1 MASPPPPY
9 SPDPPSADATSP
21 AAAASHSATPPANL
35 NPENAVPSA
44 ERWSP
49 DSPYLQVRSP
59 LVATTTQFPP
69 PPPSGQRL
77 RSSSR
82 NHAERILGAMNI
94 RSRNTL
100 PAQSAI
106 EPRPHQTIQVFDQ
119 INTPPPAARRAVSA
133 NAIATYS
140 SRLPY
145 DSPQPADMI
154 QAVPPPPPGPPPA
167 TSRSQSM
174 SRATEVVYSPQSL
187 MPTRR
192 PAPGRG
198 AVLEPVPPTPAN
210 WVDEDSQMS
219 QSAWSTQRAQ
229 QQADSDAFQRD
240 GSFESVDSAGE
251 TSVAQRNISGLVRSP
266 HVRNISAKG
275 LRERR
280 SESQMGRRQNSGD
293 MEPGS
298 AVVEALSRPLQDIVT
313 SESESLGNRRASS
326 RLTPQS
332 ARFRGLDEAL
342 QSAGNEPLSGNL
354 ASGRTT
360 PKSAT
365 FSPGIDRTYLTPRD
379 TPRGQDSL
387 HRRIVSGTLSG
398 TPTSATH
405 RPVSHI
411 LHLPNEDEVNIPV
424 MPLSSEPTTPRT
436 NARDTNSSSA
446 SQAMDR
452 YRVFLEKEAAAE
464 TNSEKLHLFIEHM
477 VAESKMR
484 RELYADVFEEENL
497 DPSELLEGM
506 FEEAEHNAVDA
517 HLAQL
522 STVASINVS
531 RPSSAANSYSDLQS
545 TSTRQTSIANSMD
558 HPTLSINTAIPET
571 RRGNFVPCLSPIASM
586 SAVTRDETES
596 RGRAPSRWWEGG
608 SNPSTNGDGFK
619 VLERTKR
626 ETKYMSAVIENEISP
641 SIQISSKVPAY
652 GENDYPPEKTDFQDH
667 ISYQKSPLPSRST
680 DPYDTPYTP
689 DPRKLDVSRLIT
701 LPPPYPRHHPA
712 VNNSHP
718 DLADIRAAIRELID
732 SSEVDTAQQSY
743 TTQITEKRM
752 RANSFQEKQQAA
764 YAAAIQRRMDSG
776 TISQREFDAAEASLE
791 STLGTSRLELAKA
804 DFSLYESLV
813 ISPSHT
819 IYTTRISR
827 ATEALNALSTRLIS
841 DISTHSPNQPQEA
854 GDEQPELLEKL
865 TMLKW
870 LFEAR
875 ESLHRDL
882 YALLSER
889 NSRYKATVL
898 LPLSSLEQAEERSS
912 AESFFKTDSLD
923 RALQFSTSALQR
935 WTSFHSTIERHVT
948 QGVGI
953 ILSAF
958 WDIAPPLQALL
969 QRVPA
974 ETRDLRK
981 GRFDILIPK
990 AEVEENPAY
999 WEHPLRYLWSI
1010 VCHAED
1016 STRQFVEGQVS
1027 LWCLLQE
1034 VREGVVRARRSKET
1048 AQNVCERDNGQEGST
1063 TDDDEEAIMQDEI
1076 RSGVEDLKEK
1086 VAAVEGQWVEGL
1098 GGEIGRVKDGLRT
1111 FLEETGGWD
1120 DELEGGE

>member
-1 MASPPPPY
+1 
-9 SPDPPSADATSP
+9 
-21 AAAASHSATPPANL
+21 
-35 NPENAVPSA
+35 
-44 ERWSP
+44 
-49 DSPYLQVRSP
+49 
-59 LVATTTQFPP
+59 
-69 PPPSGQRL
+69 
-77 RSSSR
+77 
-82 NHAERILGAMNI
+82 MNI
-94 RSRNTL
+94 RSRHTL

-106 EPRPHQTIQVFDQ
+106 EARPHQTIQVFDQ

-140 SRLPY
+140 SRLPHE
-145 DSPQPADMI
+145 SPQPADMT
-154 QAVPPPPPGPPPA
+154 QAVPPPPPGPPPP
-167 TSRSQSM
+167 TTRSQSM

-187 MPTRR
+187 VPTRR

-229 QQADSDAFQRD
+229 QQTDVDTSQYDD
-240 GSFESVDSAGE
+240 SFEPADGASG
-251 TSVAQRNISGLVRSP
+251 AQRNVSGLVRSP

-293 MEPGS
+293 AEPGI

-332 ARFRGLDEAL
+332 TRFRGLDEAL
-342 QSAGNEPLSGNL
+342 QSAGNEPLSGKL

-365 FSPGIDRTYLTPRD
+365 FSPGTDRIFITPRD
-379 TPRGQDSL
+379 TPRGQDNL
-387 HRRIVSGTLSG
+387 HRRVVSGTLSG
-398 TPTSATH
+398 TPTSATY

-411 LHLPNEDEVNIPV
+411 LHLPNEDDVNIPV
-424 MPLSSEPTTPRT
+424 MPMSSEPTTPQIV
-436 NARDTNSSSA
+436 ARDINLSFTSK
-446 SQAMDR
+446 AMDR
-452 YRVFLEKEAAAE
+452 YRTFLEKEAAAQ
-464 TNSEKLHLFIEHM
+464 TDSEKLHLFIKH
-477 VAESKMR
+477 VIAESKIR
-484 RELYADVFEEENL
+484 RELYSDVFEEENL
-497 DPSELLEGM
+497 DPTELLEGM

-545 TSTRQTSIANSMD
+545 TSTKQTSIATSMD
-558 HPTLSINTAIPET
+558 HPTLIINTAIPIPET

-586 SAVTRDETES
+586 SAVTRDENES

-641 SIQISSKVPAY
+641 SIQTSSKFPVY
-652 GENDYPPEKTDFQDH
+652 GENEYPPEKTGFQN
-667 ISYQKSPLPSRST
+667 QSRAT
-680 DPYDTPYTP
+680 NPYDTPYTP

-718 DLADIRAAIRELID
+718 GLADIRATVRELMD
-732 SSEVDTAQQSY
+732 NSEVDTAQQIY
-743 TTQITEKRM
+743 TTQITEKRT
-752 RANSFQEKQQAA
+752 RANSFQEKQQSAHV
-764 YAAAIQRRMDSG
+764 AAIQRRMDSG
-776 TISQREFDAAEASLE
+776 TISQREFDAAEASLR

-813 ISPSHT
+813 ISPLHT

-827 ATEALNALSTRLIS
+827 ATEALNALSARLIS
-841 DISTHSPNQPQEA
+841 DTSTHSPNQPQEA

-875 ESLHRDL
+875 ETLHRDL

-898 LPLSSLEQAEERSS
+898 LPLSSPEHAEERSS
-912 AESFFKTDSLD
+912 AKSFFKTDSLD
-923 RALQFSTSALQR
+923 RASQFSTSALQR

-969 QRVPA
+969 QRVPV
-974 ETRDLRK
+974 EIRDLRK

-999 WEHPLRYLWSI
+999 WDHPLRYLWSI

-1034 VREGVVRARRSKET
+1034 VREGVVRARRGKEA
-1048 AQNVCERDNGQEGST
+1048 AQRACEHDGEQEDLAI
-1063 TDDDEEAIMQDEI
+1063 DDDEEAIMQDEI

-1098 GGEIGRVKDGLRT
+1098 GGEIGRVKGGLRA
-1111 FLEETGGWD
+1111 FLEETDGWD